1 MLTRD
6 EEDDKSLSDTVNGLL
21 GPLGPVLLPIL
32 EPVETALAPL
42 GLGIITAPA
51 KESVGDSDTTS
62 HKPLRFARQ
71 IPQFAPANQ
80 AANSALAAEQAGE
93 FPPFGFPGGAFG
105 MPGAVQGEISG
116 FVPGYE
122 GPEFVGEPHF
132 PVPNGQPRVPAGFS
146 GIPSQMTGEL
156 QTGEPQLPQQVG
168 TVGEAAG
175 QVPSELQNAVGNM
188 PAGGV
193 YSDLPLGLP
202 LSEIQALVG
211 AGFSFSQIESL
222 ADQWGLLLVRR
233 RATIA
238 FRVGFRTLWVV

>member
-1 MLTRD
+1 
-6 EEDDKSLSDTVNGLL
+6 
-21 GPLGPVLLPIL
+21 
-32 EPVETALAPL
+32 
-42 GLGIITAPA
+42 
-51 KESVGDSDTTS
+51 
-62 HKPLRFARQ
+62 
-71 IPQFAPANQ
+71 
-80 AANSALAAEQAGE
+80 
-93 FPPFGFPGGAFG
+93 

-193 YSDLPLGLP
+193 YSDLPLGAFP
-202 LSEIQALVG
+202 SRR
-211 AGFSFSQIESL
+211 SKHSL
-222 ADQWGLLLVRR
+222 GPAFRFRKSKASLDQWGPLLVRR